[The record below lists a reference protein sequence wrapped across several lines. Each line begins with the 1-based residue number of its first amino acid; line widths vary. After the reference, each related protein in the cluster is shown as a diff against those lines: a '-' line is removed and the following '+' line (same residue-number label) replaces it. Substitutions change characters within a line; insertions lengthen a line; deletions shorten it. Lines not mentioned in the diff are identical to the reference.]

1 MNDSIEARL
10 QATLNVIPTHTWY
23 ATPSGA
29 LTFVNKRTAD
39 YLGLPIN
46 HHLRLGLDTGA
57 AWDSHL
63 ALLHPDDHDE
73 TRKVWSTCLKTGSAG
88 ELTFRVRDAHGAYRW
103 RISRVEPLH
112 SDDGKLLYWIGTNI
126 DVDDLKRA
134 ERELRNI
141 IDTIPGLV
149 WVALPDGSNTY
160 VNSRYVEYSGMTAGQ
175 VAASGWRD
183 AVHSDD
189 LERHEGNWREAVAT
203 GKPHESEVR
212 FRRADGQYRWHLDR
226 GLPLRDEA
234 GNIIKWYGS
243 VTDIEDRKRA
253 EDALRRSERFL
264 AEAQRLSLTG
274 SFGWNVSTDEHFWSD
289 ETFRIFEFDAAKVS
303 LPMILQ
309 RIHPQDMP
317 TVEVAIAAASRAEGI
332 DLEFRLL
339 MPDGRIKYLHVV
351 GKAAKGETGSTEI
364 IGAVMDVTARKLT
377 EVELRRSKAQLTDA
391 QILSHVG
398 SVGMEVSTKR
408 IFWSEES
415 ARIYGYAPGTEPTPD
430 LILQRVH
437 PEDVHLVRDA
447 IERAGR
453 GEDDFDYEHRLLM
466 PDGSIKH
473 IYNLCHSRTDEAGNA
488 EIAGAIMDI
497 TERRVAEAELRQ
509 VLDLAPQ
516 LVSVNEGP
524 DQKRLYANRGLL
536 DYLGMTLEEW
546 RQRSAGSDA
555 HPDDLNRL
563 STYIAR
569 SRSAGAPFEMETRI
583 RKGDGSYRWFL
594 SRFNPVRDDKGTI
607 RRWYVANT
615 DIDDRKRTEERLQEE
630 NVALRE
636 EIDKTSMFEEIVG
649 SSPALLAALSRVS
662 KVAGSDSTVLITGE
676 TGTGKELIARAIHR
690 RSDRSANAF
699 VAVNCAAIPRDLIA
713 SELFG
718 HERGAFTGAVERRV
732 GRFELANGGTIF
744 LDEVAEL
751 SPAMQATL
759 LRVLQEREIEHVGG
773 TKSIPVDVR
782 VIAATNRNLT
792 EAVAGGT
799 FREELFYRLN
809 VFPLEMPPLRDR
821 KQDIPVLVEYFIHRY
836 AAKAHKAF
844 RRVSKKTLS
853 RLQSYPWPGNVRE
866 LQNVI
871 ERSVIVS
878 DTEEFVVDGS
888 WLTPV
893 HKLDGAGALATR
905 LSAYEKALIEEA
917 LLASGGQVF
926 GPTGA
931 AARLR
936 LPRTTLESRIRALR
950 INKSRFRPQPD

>member
-1 MNDSIEARL
+1 MNDSFEARL
-10 QATLNVIPTHTWY
+10 QATLNVIPAHTWY

-29 LTFVNKRTAD
+29 LAFVNKRTAD
-39 YLGLPIN
+39 FLGLPTD
-46 HHLRLGLDTGA
+46 HHLRLGIDTGA
-57 AWDSHL
+57 AWDWHL

-73 TRKVWSTCLKTGSAG
+73 TRKVWSNCLKTGSAG
-88 ELTFRVRDAHGAYRW
+88 ELTFRVRDSQGAYRW
-103 RISRVEPLH
+103 RVSRVEPLRG
-112 SDDGKLLYWIGTNI
+112 DDGKLLYWIGMNL
-126 DVDDLKRA
+126 DVEDLKRA
-134 ERELRNI
+134 EQELRNI
-141 IDTIPGLV
+141 VDTIPGLV

-160 VNSRYVEYSGMTAGQ
+160 VNSRYVEYSGMAAGQ
-175 VAASGWRD
+175 AAASGWRA

-189 LERHEGNWREAVAT
+189 LERHEGNWRAAVAS

-226 GLPLRDEA
+226 GLPLRDDA

-253 EDALRRSERFL
+253 EEALRRSEHFL

-274 SFGWNVSTDEHFWSD
+274 S
-289 ETFRIFEFDAAKVS
+289 
-303 LPMILQ
+303 
-309 RIHPQDMP
+309 
-317 TVEVAIAAASRAEGI
+317 
-332 DLEFRLL
+332 
-339 MPDGRIKYLHVV
+339 
-351 GKAAKGETGSTEI
+351 
-364 IGAVMDVTARKLT
+364 
-377 EVELRRSKAQLTDA
+377 
-391 QILSHVG
+391 
-398 SVGMEVSTKR
+398 VGMEVSTGR
-408 IFWSEES
+408 MFWSEES
-415 ARIYGYAPGTEPTPD
+415 ARIYGYAPGTQPTPE

-437 PEDVHLVRDA
+437 PKDVGLVKDA
-447 IERAGR
+447 LERAAQSKH
-453 GEDDFDYEHRLLM
+453 DFDYEHRLQM

-473 IYNLCHSRTDEAGNA
+473 IYNLCHCRKDAAGNA

-497 TERRVAEAELRQ
+497 TERRVAEADLRQ

-536 DYLGMTLEEW
+536 DYLGTTLDEW
-546 RQRSAGSDA
+546 LLRSAGSDA
-555 HPDDLNRL
+555 HPDDLKRL
-563 STYIAR
+563 SAYLAR
-569 SRSAGAPFEMETRI
+569 SKSAGSPFEMETRI

-594 SRFNPVRDDKGTI
+594 SRFNPVRDDHGNI

-649 SSPALLAALSRVS
+649 SSPALIAALSRVS
-662 KVAGSDSTVLITGE
+662 KVAGSDLTVLITGE

-718 HERGAFTGAVERRV
+718 HEKGAFTGAVQRRV

-751 SPAMQATL
+751 SPEMQATL
-759 LRVLQEREIEHVGG
+759 LRVLQEREVERIGG

-782 VIAATNRNLT
+782 VIAATNRNLA
-792 EAVAGGT
+792 EGVAGGT
-799 FREELFYRLN
+799 FREDLFYRLN

-836 AAKAHKAF
+836 AVKAHKTF

-871 ERSVIVS
+871 ERSVIVC
-878 DTEEFVVDGS
+878 DTEEFAVDGS

-893 HKLDGAGALATR
+893 HKLDGAGTLAGR

-950 INKSRFRPQPD
+950 INKSRFRTQPD